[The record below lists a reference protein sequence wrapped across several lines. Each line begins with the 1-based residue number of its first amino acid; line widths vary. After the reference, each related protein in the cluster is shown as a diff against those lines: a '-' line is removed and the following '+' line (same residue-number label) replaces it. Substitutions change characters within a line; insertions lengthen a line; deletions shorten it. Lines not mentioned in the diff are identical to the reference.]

1 MKVWPTLLER
11 LKLAKRILLLSDYDG
26 TLTPIVERPELADIS
41 ENTRRL
47 LQELLT
53 QRRLTIGIISGRALA
68 DLKDKVN
75 IAGLI
80 YAGNHGY
87 EIEGPGLSFVNPL
100 ADEIRPFF
108 RIISRLLSLGLET
121 TRGVFVENKGLTL
134 SVHYRQ
140 MSDQHRQDL
149 KNVIRR
155 VVDGARSRQNFR
167 ITQGKKVYEFRPDV
181 DWDKGQAI
189 KLLMRKYARAN
200 GNKQDILPIYLGDDV
215 TDEDG
220 FSAIGEFSNGIAIRI
235 GNGVRKTSAHY
246 YLKTPDE
253 VNEFLRLFLEY
264 SRRGFK

>member
-1 MKVWPTLLER
+1 MKQ
-11 LKLAKRILLLSDYDG
+11 AKHILLFSDYDG
-26 TLTPIVERPELADIS
+26 TLTPIVERPELADIPES
-41 ENTRRL
+41 TRRL
-47 LQELLT
+47 LQALLT

-140 MSDQHRQDL
+140 MPDKHTQDMKEAIRKIMDDNRFTRKL
-149 KNVIRR
+149 KMT
-155 VVDGARSRQNFR
+155 S
-167 ITQGKKVYEFRPDV
+167 GKKVYEFRPDI
-181 DWDKGQAI
+181 DWDKGKAI
-189 KLLMRKYARAN
+189 KLLMDKFGRTN
-200 GNKQDILPIYLGDDV
+200 GKTQELLPIYLGDDV

-235 GNGVRKTSAHY
+235 GNGVRKTSAQY